1 MYITR
6 IALQNFR
13 NIRSAELTFDKELN
27 VLVGCNAQGKT
38 NLCEAI
44 SVCLG
49 HSFRKSRFSQ
59 YVPAV
64 DARPAGEPKA
74 EVSVKLWFRDDN
86 TERENLIEYT
96 IRRNNVNVTYNGIRM
111 KDAAEL
117 YGVLKYVV
125 FIPEHLNLI
134 KGSPD
139 IRRDYL
145 DDVALMQTQV
155 HMKKLSRYNKGL
167 KQRNNILA
175 NSFGVNPAEVR
186 ALLDPWNSVLATE
199 GVNVT
204 YGRLRYFK
212 FLKECAGK
220 FYSEL
225 SGGAE
230 VLDMKYHSS
239 VFKTESIDFSDV
251 NKLYND
257 YIVSLERHFEPEL
270 KLHYTLSGVHRD
282 DVEFFINNLPA
293 KDFASQG
300 QLRSAALALKLSE
313 GEIIRQKNKTSPVV
327 ILDDILS
334 ELDATRRNFVLQHI
348 DNSQVFITCCNM
360 DDLQSLKKGKAWRT
374 EKGEFFEI

>member
-6 IALQNFR
+6 IALRNFR
-13 NIRSAELTFDKELN
+13 NIKSAELELDRELN
-27 VLVGCNAQGKT
+27 VLAGSNAQGKT

-49 HSFRKSRFSQ
+49 HSFRKAKFTQ
-59 YVPAV
+59 YVPA
-64 DARPAGEPKA
+64 DDPKA
-74 EVSVKLWFRDDN
+74 EVSVKLWFKDDI
-86 TERENLIEYT
+86 TERENLIDYT
-96 IRRNNVNVTYNGIRM
+96 IRRNTLSVTYNGIKM

-155 HMKKLSRYNKGL
+155 HFEKLSRYNKAL
-167 KQRNNILA
+167 KQRNNILT
-175 NSFGVNPAEVR
+175 NSYGADFDEIR
-186 ALLDPWNSVLATE
+186 ALLASWNSVLAAE

-204 YGRLRYFK
+204 FGRLKYFR
-212 FLKECAGK
+212 FLKKCAADI
-220 FYSEL
+220 YSQLTNGTEN
-225 SGGAE
+225 
-230 VLDMKYHSS
+230 LDMRYHSS

-257 YIVSLERHFEPEL
+257 YIAALERHLDAEL
-270 KLHYTLSGVHRD
+270 RLHYTLSGVHRD
-282 DVEFFINNLPA
+282 DVEFFVNGLA
-293 KDFASQG
+293 ARDYASQG

-313 GEIIRQKNKTSPVV
+313 AEIIRRKNKTSPVI

-334 ELDATRRNFVLQHI
+334 ELDNTRRAFVLQHI
-348 DNSQVFITCCNM
+348 ENSQVFITSCNI
-360 DDLQSLKKGKAWRT
+360 DDLSSLNKGKAWHT
-374 EKGEFFEI
+374 ENGVFTEL